1 MNDLFEKLTAR
12 EERLAVV
19 GLGYVGLPLAV
30 AFARKLDTIGFDV
43 NERKIAA
50 YRDGHDVTEEAGDD
64 AVREST
70 CRFTSDERELDGA
83 RFIVVAVPTPITND
97 KSPDLTP
104 VISASETVGRHLQP
118 GSVVVYEST
127 VYPGVTQELC
137 AAILERESGLKC
149 GVDFKIGYS
158 PERINP
164 GDKVHRLHTIR
175 KIVSGMDAQSLDVI
189 ANTYGLI
196 IEAGVYRAEN
206 ILVAEAAK
214 VIENA
219 QRDINIAFMNEIA
232 MAFDK
237 MGIDT
242 QAVIRAMNTKWNAL
256 GFYPGLVGGH
266 CIGVDPYY
274 FVYRAE
280 QLGYHSQII
289 SAGRRVNDGM
299 SAFVAGKIV
308 ASLIH
313 ADKKVKGA
321 RLAILGITF
330 KENCADVRNTRV
342 VDIIRELSEYEM
354 DVRVVDPVA
363 DADEAQREYGVQLCG
378 MEDVQDAD
386 AVVVAV
392 AHEAFR
398 RLDLAQIA
406 GLQRGTPVLVDVK
419 GIYDM
424 DAAKDAGLVY
434 WRL

>member
-214 VIENA
+214 AEPRQAHPALRGRGPGHRLRCARLRLFRHGGRTA
-219 QRDINIAFMNEIA
+219 Q
-232 MAFDK
+232 
-237 MGIDT
+237 
-242 QAVIRAMNTKWNAL
+242 
-256 GFYPGLVGGH
+256 P
-266 CIGVDPYY
+266 
-274 FVYRAE
+274 
-280 QLGYHSQII
+280 
-289 SAGRRVNDGM
+289 AGR
-299 SAFVAGKIV
+299 
-308 ASLIH
+308 
-313 ADKKVKGA
+313 
-321 RLAILGITF
+321 
-330 KENCADVRNTRV
+330 
-342 VDIIRELSEYEM
+342 
-354 DVRVVDPVA
+354 
-363 DADEAQREYGVQLCG
+363 
-378 MEDVQDAD
+378 
-386 AVVVAV
+386 
-392 AHEAFR
+392 
-398 RLDLAQIA
+398 
-406 GLQRGTPVLVDVK
+406 
-419 GIYDM
+419 
-424 DAAKDAGLVY
+424 
-434 WRL
+434 

>member
-1 MNDLFEKLTAR
+1 M
-12 EERLAVV
+12 
-19 GLGYVGLPLAV
+19 
-30 AFARKLDTIGFDV
+30 
-43 NERKIAA
+43 
-50 YRDGHDVTEEAGDD
+50 
-64 AVREST
+64 
-70 CRFTSDERELDGA
+70 
-83 RFIVVAVPTPITND
+83 
-97 KSPDLTP
+97 
-104 VISASETVGRHLQP
+104 
-118 GSVVVYEST
+118 
-127 VYPGVTQELC
+127 
-137 AAILERESGLKC
+137 
-149 GVDFKIGYS
+149 
-158 PERINP
+158 
-164 GDKVHRLHTIR
+164 
-175 KIVSGMDAQSLDVI
+175 
-189 ANTYGLI
+189 
-196 IEAGVYRAEN
+196 
-206 ILVAEAAK
+206 
-214 VIENA
+214 
-219 QRDINIAFMNEIA
+219 
-232 MAFDK
+232 
-237 MGIDT
+237 
-242 QAVIRAMNTKWNAL
+242 
-256 GFYPGLVGGH
+256 GGH

>member
-1 MNDLFEKLTAR
+1 MKDLFEKLTAR
-12 EERLAVV
+12 ERAISEL

-50 YRDGHDVTEEAGDD
+50 YRDGRDVTQEAGDD
-64 AVREST
+64 AVRQST

-137 AAILERESGLKC
+137 AAILQRESGLTC

-175 KIVSGMDAQSLDVI
+175 KIVSGMDEQSLDVI
-189 ANTYGLI
+189 ARTYGLI
-196 IEAGVYRAEN
+196 IDAGVYRAEN

-274 FVYRAE
+274 FIYRAE

-330 KENCADVRNTRV
+330 KENCADVRNTRI
-342 VDIIRELSEYEM
+342 VDIIRELAEYEM

-378 MEDVQDAD
+378 MQDVGDAD

-398 RLDLAQIA
+398 KLDLSRIA
-406 GLQRGTPVLVDVK
+406 SLQRGTPVLVDVK

-424 DAAKDAGLVY
+424 DAAKDAGFVY

>member
-1 MNDLFEKLTAR
+1 MKDLFEKLTAR

-50 YRDGHDVTEEAGDD
+50 YRDGRDVTQEAGDD
-64 AVREST
+64 AVRQST

-137 AAILERESGLKC
+137 AAILQRESGLTC

-175 KIVSGMDAQSLDVI
+175 KIVSGMDEQSLDVI
-189 ANTYGLI
+189 ARTYGLI
-196 IEAGVYRAEN
+196 IDAGVYRAEN

-274 FVYRAE
+274 FIYRAE

-330 KENCADVRNTRV
+330 KENCADVRNTRI
-342 VDIIRELSEYEM
+342 VDIIRELAEYEM

-378 MEDVQDAD
+378 MQDVGDAD

-398 RLDLAQIA
+398 KLDLSRIA
-406 GLQRGTPVLVDVK
+406 SLQRGTPVLVDVK

-424 DAAKDAGLVY
+424 DAAKDAGFVY

>member
-1 MNDLFEKLTAR
+1 
-12 EERLAVV
+12 
-19 GLGYVGLPLAV
+19 
-30 AFARKLDTIGFDV
+30 
-43 NERKIAA
+43 
-50 YRDGHDVTEEAGDD
+50 
-64 AVREST
+64 
-70 CRFTSDERELDGA
+70 
-83 RFIVVAVPTPITND
+83 
-97 KSPDLTP
+97 
-104 VISASETVGRHLQP
+104 
-118 GSVVVYEST
+118 
-127 VYPGVTQELC
+127 
-137 AAILERESGLKC
+137 
-149 GVDFKIGYS
+149 
-158 PERINP
+158 
-164 GDKVHRLHTIR
+164 
-175 KIVSGMDAQSLDVI
+175 
-189 ANTYGLI
+189 
-196 IEAGVYRAEN
+196 
-206 ILVAEAAK
+206 
-214 VIENA
+214 
-219 QRDINIAFMNEIA
+219 

-274 FVYRAE
+274 FIYRAE

-330 KENCADVRNTRV
+330 KENCADVRNTRI
-342 VDIIRELSEYEM
+342 VDIIRELAEYEM

-378 MEDVQDAD
+378 MQDVGDAD

-398 RLDLAQIA
+398 KLDLSRIA
-406 GLQRGTPVLVDVK
+406 SLQRGTPVLVDVK

-424 DAAKDAGLVY
+424 DAAKDAGFVY

>member
-50 YRDGHDVTEEAGDD
+50 YRDGHDVTEEAGDN

-137 AAILERESGLKC
+137 AAILQRESGLTC

-175 KIVSGMDAQSLDVI
+175 KIVSGMDEHRQHLRPDHRGGRLPRREHPRRRGGQGDRKRPARHQHRLHERDRH
-189 ANTYGLI
+189 GL
-196 IEAGVYRAEN
+196 
-206 ILVAEAAK
+206 
-214 VIENA
+214 
-219 QRDINIAFMNEIA
+219 
-232 MAFDK
+232 
-237 MGIDT
+237 
-242 QAVIRAMNTKWNAL
+242 
-256 GFYPGLVGGH
+256 
-266 CIGVDPYY
+266 
-274 FVYRAE
+274 
-280 QLGYHSQII
+280 
-289 SAGRRVNDGM
+289 
-299 SAFVAGKIV
+299 
-308 ASLIH
+308 
-313 ADKKVKGA
+313 
-321 RLAILGITF
+321 
-330 KENCADVRNTRV
+330 
-342 VDIIRELSEYEM
+342 
-354 DVRVVDPVA
+354 
-363 DADEAQREYGVQLCG
+363 
-378 MEDVQDAD
+378 
-386 AVVVAV
+386 
-392 AHEAFR
+392 
-398 RLDLAQIA
+398 
-406 GLQRGTPVLVDVK
+406 
-419 GIYDM
+419 
-424 DAAKDAGLVY
+424 
-434 WRL
+434 